1 MTESEHRTGLR
12 HKLQRFRATR
22 TAHHAARWL
31 PLVGLA
37 LLTYA
42 LYPVTQGFTVAVPEV
57 GAVAL
62 EDVVA
67 PFDFV
72 VPKSE
77 SEIQQEAD
85 ELANR
90 FNPIYEYRDGVSDSI
105 AARVDSLFDALDATD
120 SAATMISVAQRFGVT
135 LTAEEANYLG
145 AVTVRSAFRRSLGRM
160 VTIYLARGVAAAG
173 TVRNEL
179 NTDVIVRRDGNETLI
194 MRDSVSARPQ
204 YLDLASR
211 EHPDANSVV
220 GNQLFVRLLS
230 TFFQPTL
237 TPNVA
242 ETEARRLQ
250 LRNSVVTVK
259 DSVRQDERIIQDHEI
274 VTKEARDRLL
284 ALQQALL
291 DRGEFN
297 EGSVRRIL
305 GQVFTNGI
313 VLAVFWLLLMLY
325 LPDIYREVRH
335 LHVFAT
341 LFAIVIIG
349 AAINHRFI
357 TAGAA
362 ELIPIPFAALVM
374 TVLFNGR
381 IAMVAAIVLA
391 VLLGSQVAY
400 GGQDAFYIALLGGVT
415 AALSVRGISRRTEI
429 LASTALVV
437 VAFALAA
444 VTVGLRVGW
453 SAGELGVSIV
463 RGAANATVS
472 AALVF
477 MVMPIFERWAHIT
490 TDLTLLELSDPNH
503 PLLRRLA
510 TEVPGT
516 YAHSMAMANLSEGA
530 CNAIGAQG
538 LLARVG
544 CYYHDVGKLQK
555 PLHFVENQGVG
566 GNPHDRLPPDV
577 SATII
582 RNHVLEGMA
591 LADEHRLPKP
601 VKAFIPEHHGTAQIT
616 YFLDRAKQNGDVPEE
631 SLELFQYPGPRPQ
644 SAETGVCMLADGV
657 EAALRVL
664 DEPSPTKL
672 RGAIDHVVQQ
682 RIDAGQ
688 LDEAPLTL
696 GQIERIKQ
704 EFVRILSGMYHN
716 RLDYPE
722 EAGGITADWEEPAKT

>member
-1 MTESEHRTGLR
+1 MTASEHEAGLR
-12 HKLQRFRATR
+12 HTLERFRKSR
-22 TAHHAARWL
+22 TAYHGARWL

-42 LYPVTQGFTVAVPEV
+42 LYPVTQGFTVEVPEV

-62 EDVVA
+62 EEIVA
-67 PFDFV
+67 PFAFV
-72 VPKSE
+72 VPKTE

-85 ELANR
+85 DLASR
-90 FNPIYEYRDGVSDSI
+90 VNPIYEYRAGVSDSI
-105 AARVDSLFDALDATD
+105 ATRIDALFIGLDTSD
-120 SAATMISVAQRFGVT
+120 SADAMITVAQGFGVM
-135 LTAEEANYLG
+135 LTGEEASYLG
-145 AVTVRSAFRRSLGRM
+145 AVTVRSAFRRSLRRM
-160 VTIYLARGVAAAG
+160 VTIYLARGVAAPG

-179 NTDVIVRRDGNETLI
+179 NNEVMVRRAGSETLI
-194 MRDSVSARPQ
+194 LRDSVSALPQ
-204 YLDLASR
+204 YLDLAAR
-211 EHPDANSVV
+211 EHPDPNSAV
-220 GNQLFVRLLS
+220 GNQLFVRLLN
-230 TFFQPTL
+230 TFFQATL
-237 TPNVA
+237 TPNVV
-242 ETEARRLQ
+242 ETEGRRLS
-250 LRNSVVTVK
+250 LRNSVQLVK
-259 DSVRQDERIIQDHEI
+259 DSVRQDERIINNHEI
-274 VTKEARDRLL
+274 VTPQARDRLL
-284 ALQQALL
+284 ALQQALV
-291 DRGEFN
+291 DQGRFDGAGFQ
-297 EGSVRRIL
+297 RTL
-305 GQVFTNGI
+305 GQVLTNGI

-325 LPDIYREVRH
+325 LPNTYREIRH
-335 LHVFAT
+335 MCVFAA

-349 AAINHRFI
+349 AAVNHRFI
-357 TAGAA
+357 NEGP

-415 AALSVRGISRRTEI
+415 AALSVRRISRRTEI
-429 LASTALVV
+429 LASTAFVA
-437 VAFALAA
+437 VAFVLAA

-453 SAGELGVSIV
+453 SAGELGLSVV

-477 MVMPIFERWAHIT
+477 MVMPIFERWTHIT

-516 YAHSMAMANLSEGA
+516 YAHSVAMANLSEGA
-530 CNAIGAQG
+530 CNAIGAAG

-582 RNHVLEGMA
+582 RNHVIAGMA

-601 VKAFIPEHHGTAQIT
+601 VKAFIPEHHGTAEIS
-616 YFLDRAKQNGDVPEE
+616 YFLDRARKNGEVPEE
-631 SLELFQYPGPRPQ
+631 ALESFRYPGPRPQ
-644 SAETGVCMLADGV
+644 SVETAVCMLADGV
-657 EAALRVL
+657 EAALRVI
-664 DEPSPTKL
+664 DEPSPQKL

-682 RIDAGQ
+682 RIDAKQ
-688 LDEAPLTL
+688 LDEAPITL
-696 GQIERIKQ
+696 GQIERVKD
-704 EFVRILSGMYHN
+704 EFVRILSGMHHN

-722 EAGGITADWEEPAKT
+722 EAGGITADWKEPDKT